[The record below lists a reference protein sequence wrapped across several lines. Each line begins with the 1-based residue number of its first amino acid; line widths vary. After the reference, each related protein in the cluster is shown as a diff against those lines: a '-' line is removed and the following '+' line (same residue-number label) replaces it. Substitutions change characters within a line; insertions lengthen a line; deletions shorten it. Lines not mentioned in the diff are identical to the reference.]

1 MRTSALLP
9 RAECQG
15 RIGDP
20 ARQELRPSRPPNH
33 KGGSTVG
40 KRHERQ
46 ALHPTL
52 SLKTVVAMILVVIG
66 LLILLITLSR

>member
-1 MRTSALLP
+1 
-9 RAECQG
+9 
-15 RIGDP
+15 
-20 ARQELRPSRPPNH
+20 
-33 KGGSTVG
+33 VG

-66 LLILLITLSR
+66 ILILLITLSR